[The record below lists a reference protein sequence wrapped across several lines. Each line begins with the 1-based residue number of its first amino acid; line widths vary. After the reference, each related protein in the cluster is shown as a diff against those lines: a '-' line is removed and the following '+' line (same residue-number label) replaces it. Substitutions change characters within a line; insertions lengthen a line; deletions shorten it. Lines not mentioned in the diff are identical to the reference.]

1 MNKFFWA
8 EINYTYDST
17 HENYPRLIGGQVYA
31 FCYVESVD
39 EFIQSIFAMFKQE
52 RLNIDEFEFV
62 KIYNENLEWE
72 SEEDA
77 EKYAMILDQ
86 AKQSLGEVI
95 LDDFYAYE
103 TPVDI
108 A

>member
-1 MNKFFWA
+1 M
-8 EINYTYDST
+8 
-17 HENYPRLIGGQVYA
+17 R
-31 FCYVESVD
+31 
-39 EFIQSIFAMFKQE
+39 
-52 RLNIDEFEFV
+52 
-62 KIYNENLEWE
+62 YNENLEWE

-86 AKQSLGEVI
+86 AKQSLGVVI